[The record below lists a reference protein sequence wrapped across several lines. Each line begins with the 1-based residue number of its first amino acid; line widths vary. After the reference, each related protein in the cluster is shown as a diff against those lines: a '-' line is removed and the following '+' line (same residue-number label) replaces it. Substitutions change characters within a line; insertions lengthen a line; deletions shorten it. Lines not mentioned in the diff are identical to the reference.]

1 MIIKDPQRKIMVLSA
16 IIGILLIVPLCYD
29 MATGVIMGMNSN
41 KELFNDKLGYTPYP
55 VCLETTPK
63 EELMQMQQSNRGLL
77 GYMDIKREGIY
88 FLPKA
93 VLSPTI
99 TTINAII
106 SFVAVAC
113 AIYYIISV
121 IKSVPI
127 IARRGLMNAP
137 AIKQLRRVSYSM
149 LLSYILF
156 ALASYLPTWY
166 YSRHID
172 LAQYTVSYPRIS
184 ESLVTAVI
192 LILLTEILGIARQLK
207 EEQELTI

>member
-1 MIIKDPQRKIMVLSA
+1 MVLSA

-29 MATGVIMGMNSN
+29 MATGIILGLNSN
-41 KELFNDKLGYTPYP
+41 KELFSDKLGYTPYP
-55 VCLETTPK
+55 VCLEIAPK
-63 EELMQMQQSNRGLL
+63 EELMQMQQSDHGLL

-88 FLPKA
+88 FLPEA
-93 VLSPTI
+93 ELSPVITI
-99 TTINAII
+99 INAII
-106 SFVAVAC
+106 SLVAVAC

-127 IARRGLMNAP
+127 IARQGLMNAP

-156 ALASYLPTWY
+156 FIASYLPTWY
-166 YSRHID
+166 YGNHIE
-172 LAQYTVSYPRIS
+172 LAQYTVCYPRIS

-192 LILLTEILGIARQLK
+192 LILLTEILGIAQQLK

>member
-1 MIIKDPQRKIMVLSA
+1 MTIKDQQRKIMALSA

-29 MATGVIMGMNSN
+29 MATGIIMGVNSN
-41 KELFNDKLGYTPYP
+41 KEFFSDKLGYTPYP

-63 EELMQMQQSNRGLL
+63 EELMQMQQSNLGLL
-77 GYMDIKREGIY
+77 GYMDIRREGIY
-88 FLPKA
+88 FLPETI
-93 VLSPTI
+93 LSPTI
-99 TTINAII
+99 TIINAFI
-106 SFVAVAC
+106 SLIAVAC
-113 AIYYIISV
+113 AVYYIVSV
-121 IKSVPI
+121 FKSVPI
-127 IARRGLMNAP
+127 IARKGLMNAS

-156 ALASYLPTWY
+156 SLASYLPTWY
-166 YSRHID
+166 YSQHID
-172 LAQYTVSYPRIS
+172 LAQYIVSYPRIS

>member
-1 MIIKDPQRKIMVLSA
+1 MVLSA

-29 MATGVIMGMNSN
+29 MATGIILGLNSN
-41 KELFNDKLGYTPYP
+41 KELFSDKLGYTPYP
-55 VCLETTPK
+55 VCLEIAPK
-63 EELMQMQQSNRGLL
+63 EELMQMQQSDHGLL

-88 FLPKA
+88 FLPETE
-93 VLSPTI
+93 LSPVI
-99 TTINAII
+99 TVINAII
-106 SFVAVAC
+106 SLVAVAC
-113 AIYYIISV
+113 AIYYVISV

-127 IARRGLMNAP
+127 IARHGLMNAP

-156 ALASYLPTWY
+156 FLASYLPTWY
-166 YSRHID
+166 YVNHIE
-172 LAQYTVSYPRIS
+172 LAQYTVCYPRIS

-192 LILLTEILGIARQLK
+192 LILLTEILGIAQQLK